1 VLITLRRRGQSIRID
16 NDIEIIV
23 LEIQRNK
30 VRIGIKAP
38 QSMRI
43 NCSEIVL
50 IQEQN
55 AIASCPPAPVEAT
68 LREHFKGSPGASS
81 LVLGKQFSMT
91 SARSADAVGAQP
103 ATAQSDLGKSRDAD
117 RIG

>member
-16 NDIEIIV
+16 DDIEIIV
-23 LEIQRNK
+23 LEIQRSR

-38 QSMRI
+38 QSKRI

-55 AIASCPPAPVEAT
+55 AIASNPPAPGLPSVTA
-68 LREHFKGSPGASS
+68 RRPASY
-81 LVLGKQFSMT
+81 
-91 SARSADAVGAQP
+91 QP
-103 ATAQSDLGKSRDAD
+103 AA
-117 RIG
+117 